1 LAATAIEIP
10 TTIVDQVVPA
20 LDVDARLL
28 QEAGDRDLAAKV
40 RALGS
45 KIQAARRPSDDADVA
60 VFLDTDVTDEAR
72 AALERLIRTLP
83 GVTSVAYES
92 QQQAYARFKEIFK
105 NQPELVQSISASSLP
120 SSFLIK
126 LSDQSVRG
134 AITTKLESQ
143 TGVNAVQA
151 PARNFVMVDVGE
163 EVESLVK
170 AVNCPRLFPRASPY
184 GRPIVQRTSDR
195 LRG

>member
-72 AALERLIRTLP
+72 AALERLIRTL
-83 GVTSVAYES
+83 A
-92 QQQAYARFKEIFK
+92 
-105 NQPELVQSISASSLP
+105 
-120 SSFLIK
+120 
-126 LSDQSVRG
+126 
-134 AITTKLESQ
+134 
-143 TGVNAVQA
+143 
-151 PARNFVMVDVGE
+151 
-163 EVESLVK
+163 
-170 AVNCPRLFPRASPY
+170 
-184 GRPIVQRTSDR
+184 
-195 LRG
+195 

>member
-1 LAATAIEIP
+1 
-10 TTIVDQVVPA
+10 
-20 LDVDARLL
+20 
-28 QEAGDRDLAAKV
+28 
-40 RALGS
+40 
-45 KIQAARRPSDDADVA
+45 
-60 VFLDTDVTDEAR
+60 
-72 AALERLIRTLP
+72 
-83 GVTSVAYES
+83 VTSVAYES

-105 NQPELVQSISASSLP
+105 SQPELVQSISASSLP

-170 AVNCPRLFPRASPY
+170 AVNCPRLFPRASP
-184 GRPIVQRTSDR
+184 
-195 LRG
+195 

>member
-1 LAATAIEIP
+1 MLLAAAPAALLSSCTSQGPSTVSGAQARNSLCVHLTLLAATAIEIP

-72 AALERLIRTLP
+72 AALERLIRTL
-83 GVTSVAYES
+83 A
-92 QQQAYARFKEIFK
+92 
-105 NQPELVQSISASSLP
+105 
-120 SSFLIK
+120 
-126 LSDQSVRG
+126 
-134 AITTKLESQ
+134 
-143 TGVNAVQA
+143 
-151 PARNFVMVDVGE
+151 
-163 EVESLVK
+163 
-170 AVNCPRLFPRASPY
+170 
-184 GRPIVQRTSDR
+184 
-195 LRG
+195 